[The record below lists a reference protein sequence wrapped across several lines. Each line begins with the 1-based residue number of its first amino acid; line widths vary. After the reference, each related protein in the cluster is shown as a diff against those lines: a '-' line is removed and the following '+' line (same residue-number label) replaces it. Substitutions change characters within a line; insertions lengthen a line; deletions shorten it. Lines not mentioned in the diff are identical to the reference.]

1 MNIFAIVGHSES
13 GKTRLISQLIP
24 ELKQRGYT
32 VAVIKHCPHG
42 FELDTEGKDSW
53 KFIEAG
59 SDAVSILSTDRV
71 AILKK
76 YKSKLNPKSI
86 IGQYFSTIDVILVEG
101 YKENKAIKKIEVL
114 QKGISEELECSPEE
128 LIAIVSD
135 FEVNIDKPV
144 FHPDQT
150 GKIVEY
156 LEDFMERRTSSVS
169 LHIDGDSVPMNAF
182 VQKIFKNTILGMVN
196 SLEDIQENP
205 ELINLTL
212 TRKEKNNEKA

>member
-1 MNIFAIVGHSES
+1 MNIFAIVGHSKS

-24 ELKQRGYT
+24 ELKSHGYT

-59 SDAVSILSTDRV
+59 SDAVSLLSTDRA
-71 AILKK
+71 AILKE

-86 IGQYFSTIDVILVEG
+86 IEQYFSDIDVILVEG
-101 YKENKAIKKIEVL
+101 YKENKTIKKIEVL
-114 QKGISEELECSPEE
+114 QKGISEKLECSPEE
-128 LIAIVSD
+128 LIAVVSD
-135 FEVNIDKPV
+135 FEVSIDKPV

-150 GKIVEY
+150 GEIVEY
-156 LEDFMERRTSSVS
+156 LEGFIERRPSSVS
-169 LHIDGDSVPMNAF
+169 LYIDGDSVPMNVF

-196 SLEDIQENP
+196 SLEGVQENP
-205 ELINLTL
+205 ELITL
-212 TRKEKNNEKA
+212 SFNKKG